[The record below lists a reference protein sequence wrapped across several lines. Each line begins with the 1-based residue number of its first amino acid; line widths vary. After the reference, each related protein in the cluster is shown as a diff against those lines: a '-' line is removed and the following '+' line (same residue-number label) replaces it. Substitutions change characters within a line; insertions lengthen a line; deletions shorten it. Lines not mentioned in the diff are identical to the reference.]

1 MRFWKEDFSTLDN
14 KGSRIHLAKSAKVFI
29 SDDGQNFQEIHSIS
43 AQEIFHSKGKVE
55 MEVGIQSARFVKV
68 WIENAGLIPAGFP
81 GAGSGAWLFVDEI
94 GIW

>member
-1 MRFWKEDFSTLDN
+1 
-14 KGSRIHLAKSAKVFI
+14 
-29 SDDGQNFQEIHSIS
+29 
-43 AQEIFHSKGKVE
+43 
-55 MEVGIQSARFVKV
+55 MEVGNQSARFVKV